1 MHISPTASSTEKHG
15 VSPEKTQNPHRC
27 PLPIHRALALHSRG
41 SRCVVAGD
49 RMGGDFRIELG
60 TLPFQDLVARST
72 SALHKGFM
80 RVVDKGVVTVL

>member
-27 PLPIHRALALHSRG
+27 PLPIHSPIALHSRG
-41 SRCVVAGD
+41 SRYVVAGD
-49 RMGGDFRIELG
+49 RMGGDVRIELG

-72 SALHKGFM
+72 SVLHKVFLEG
-80 RVVDKGVVTVL
+80 R